1 MQWTIQNGYP
11 DEAVEYDQHHPD
23 AQDQPVPSCSIDQ
36 SLQEELDSEEE
47 GVEEEVV
54 SSIEAKRS
62 RGQGASKERKPRIQ
76 QS

>member
-1 MQWTIQNGYP
+1 MGQ
-11 DEAVEYDQHHPD
+11 
-23 AQDQPVPSCSIDQ
+23 SIRQ
-36 SLQEELDSEEE
+36 RRQRQERDTEPKGQALPREKIKGMTEKE

-62 RGQGASKERKPRIQ
+62 RRQGASKERKPRIQ